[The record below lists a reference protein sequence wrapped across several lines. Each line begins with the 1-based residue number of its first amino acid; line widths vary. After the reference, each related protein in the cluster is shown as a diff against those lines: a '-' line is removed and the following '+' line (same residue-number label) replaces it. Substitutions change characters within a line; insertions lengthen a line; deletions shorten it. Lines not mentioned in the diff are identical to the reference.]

1 MIFIFYIQ
9 MGCTLNIGRN
19 RAQGLWVK
27 HKLSVNNTSQVSSM
41 HKSLPYMLR
50 KILSEQI
57 SYKRMQHNGRGM
69 AKTKMLPEKSMP
81 QSLKQFIYSQVY
93 FLLVLS
99 FTLLSIYAI
108 CKTWNFLN
116 TYALSHFQPAHVLVT
131 VNDLSFIHILCQ
143 TEWVCVQEIS
153 LYFSLDY
160 INCPSVFPLLRHL
173 SLTKFSTCIFKQ

>member
-1 MIFIFYIQ
+1 MAAIKLLMIFIFYIQ

-108 CKTWNFLN
+108 CKTWNF
-116 TYALSHFQPAHVLVT
+116 YWPCSHSRAIPGFPSQLEWKIGLAWANLPFELRRKAGDCSRVT
-131 VNDLSFIHILCQ
+131 AGPIDLI
-143 TEWVCVQEIS
+143 
-153 LYFSLDY
+153 
-160 INCPSVFPLLRHL
+160 
-173 SLTKFSTCIFKQ
+173 

>member
-69 AKTKMLPEKSMP
+69 AKTKMLPEKSVP

-116 TYALSHFQPAHVLVT
+116 TYALSHFQPAACACDCKWFVFYSHPMS
-131 VNDLSFIHILCQ
+131 DWMSLCSRNLPVFFS
-143 TEWVCVQEIS
+143 W
-153 LYFSLDY
+153 LY
-160 INCPSVFPLLRHL
+160 
-173 SLTKFSTCIFKQ
+173 